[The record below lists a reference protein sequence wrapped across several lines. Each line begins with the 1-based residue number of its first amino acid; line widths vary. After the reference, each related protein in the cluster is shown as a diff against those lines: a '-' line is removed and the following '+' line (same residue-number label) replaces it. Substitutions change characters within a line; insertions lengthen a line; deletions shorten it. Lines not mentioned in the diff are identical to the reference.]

1 MSSSKHYNKS
11 YFDWHSLIGEFGG
24 WANQSK
30 FLPWADKTNTVLEF
44 GCGGGWLLAALPAF
58 ERYGVEVNEH
68 ALANAR
74 KLSLK
79 VFSSLSKVKN
89 SSIDLVISNNAL
101 EHTLDPLLCLKELFR
116 KVKQGGFCVFVVP
129 CESIRSKYFPNDINH
144 HLFSWSPMCLG
155 NLFAEAGFV
164 IKECKPYRH
173 KWLPGLHRFPRVYM
187 AFATLLG
194 HSLFDTLCFIWGH
207 MNTTSTQVRV
217 VAAKI

>member
-30 FLPWADKTNTVLEF
+30 FLPWADKTKTVLDF

-79 VFSSLSKVKN
+79 VFSIN
-89 SSIDLVISNNAL
+89 SDL
-101 EHTLDPLLCLKELFR
+101 PKR
-116 KVKQGGFCVFVVP
+116 M
-129 CESIRSKYFPNDINH
+129 Y
-144 HLFSWSPMCLG
+144 
-155 NLFAEAGFV
+155 
-164 IKECKPYRH
+164 
-173 KWLPGLHRFPRVYM
+173 
-187 AFATLLG
+187 
-194 HSLFDTLCFIWGH
+194 
-207 MNTTSTQVRV
+207 NT
-217 VAAKI
+217 